1 MKTIQKQIR
10 AATKAMFDAIDLEN
24 AVSTVVNNH
33 HGRNRYSDECYAD
46 KNAVREYFEAARAVC
61 KKSDVCAPKPTESQ
75 CVMIDHI
82 KKLMNGDGKQAMEW

>member
-24 AVSTVVNNH
+24 AVSEVVNKH
-33 HGRNRYSDECYAD
+33 HGCNRYSDECYAD

-61 KKSDVCAPKPTESQ
+61 KKSDMCVPKPTANQ
-75 CVMIDHI
+75 CVMIERI
-82 KKLMNGDGKQAMEW
+82 KKLMNG